1 MTVLSKGYF
10 PLLLALAGVMLGGWK
25 RTWIIGLPRAF
36 KKHEARRQANK
47 VKKKRTYNTRLI
59 KDDYSYYVEEV
70 ADLFGVDVATVRR
83 WIREKGLE
91 RIPNT
96 RPHLIH
102 STALRVFAEKKQGKN
117 KKPCAPNEAFC
128 FRCQTP
134 RPPQAGSASAIILAN
149 SSIRVTAQCS
159 VCCGTM
165 HRAVRGM
172 DWNEKH
178 PLAAYLR
185 DALGEHNRVQSLP
198 REYPLQ
204 REGE

>member
-1 MTVLSKGYF
+1 M
-10 PLLLALAGVMLGGWK
+10 A
-25 RTWIIGLPRAF
+25 
-36 KKHEARRQANK
+36 
-47 VKKKRTYNTRLI
+47 KKRTYNTRLI

-83 WIREKGLE
+83 WMREEGLE

-102 STALRVFAEKKQGKN
+102 SSALKAFMESKQTKN

-134 RPPQAGSASAIILAN
+134 SLPQENSASAITLAN
-149 SSIRVTAQCS
+149 SSVRVTAQCN
-159 VCCGTM
+159 VCGGTM

-185 DALGEHNRVQSLP
+185 DALGEHNGVQPMP

-204 REGE
+204 REREQCPNITP